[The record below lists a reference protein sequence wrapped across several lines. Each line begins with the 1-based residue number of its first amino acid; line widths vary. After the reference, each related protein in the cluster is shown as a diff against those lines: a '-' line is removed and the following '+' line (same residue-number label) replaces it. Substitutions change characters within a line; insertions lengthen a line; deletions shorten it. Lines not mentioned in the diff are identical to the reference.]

1 MENTPAIPGKPRTWN
16 FHFTFSW
23 DGPGLP
29 DRAQV
34 LEFAHS
40 LNRRDL
46 AIVGGALLFVFVLEP
61 LLLFWLFSSSLKG
74 QLQSYGTAMTTSL
87 SGQIQSEVGPA
98 LKEALSQQQQRVITP
113 LNASDPTALVLPSST
128 PPPPAPSAK
137 NRR

>member
-1 MENTPAIPGKPRTWN
+1 MENTPATPGKPRTWN

-29 DRAQV
+29 NRAEV
-34 LEFAHS
+34 LQFAHS

-61 LLLFWLFSSSLKG
+61 LLLFWLFSSSLKS
-74 QLQSYGTAMTTSL
+74 QLQSYGTAMSTSL

-98 LKEALSQQQQRVITP
+98 LKEALSQPGPCLVNLPI
-113 LNASDPTALVLPSST
+113 DPAENVYPIV
-128 PPPPAPSAK
+128 PPGAA
-137 NRR
+137 NIEMLGVEAC